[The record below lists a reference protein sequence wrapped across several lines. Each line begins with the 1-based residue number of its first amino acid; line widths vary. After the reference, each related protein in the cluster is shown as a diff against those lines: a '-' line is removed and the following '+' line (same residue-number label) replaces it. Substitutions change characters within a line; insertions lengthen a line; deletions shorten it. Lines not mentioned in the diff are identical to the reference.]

1 LKTKGDSMSN
11 ANMSESLIKIF
22 AAIRGQV
29 FDENNGLLSPE
40 YLLLKMVEFSD
51 EFRNI
56 LNTNKINIH
65 ELQSNLRAT
74 VDVNKP
80 RTLSKELKHS
90 ATMEKVMQRTIMKI
104 LSMGRNELDE
114 IDLLM
119 TILETSH
126 LPAQE
131 ALTKSNVK
139 IEQLVEYD
147 NQRNKAVMEE
157 ERHGNNTNVS
167 QLVRSFVTDLTE
179 QAAQGKLEPMI
190 GRVEEVDRIEE
201 ILSRRKKNNPIIV
214 GDAGVG
220 KTAVVEGLAQKIA
233 SGNIHESLKGFKVL
247 SLDVNGMVAGTKF
260 RGDLEDRVKKIIDA
274 VSNNNTILFIDEI
287 HSIISSGKSEGGM
300 DIGNTLKPYL
310 SSGKIR
316 CIGATTT
323 EEYRQVFEKNSALS
337 RRFNKVDL
345 DELSPEATLHVL
357 KQIKNQYEKGHGVVY
372 EDAAIASIVN
382 LSARFLHNKKF
393 PDKAIDVL
401 DETGA
406 YAKLRMTEKVVTVAL
421 VEEVISKMAKQ
432 PVKEVEGVI
441 SEQLK
446 NLDSNIKKQIFG
458 QDGAV
463 EKIVDAIVL
472 NKSGFG
478 SAEKP
483 IGSYLFIGPT
493 GVGKTELAKQLAKEM
508 NMSLLRFDMSEYMES
523 HTVSKLIGAP
533 AGYVGHGKGGLLT
546 EQVNKNPYS
555 VILLD
560 EFEKA
565 NPDVFNAFLQ
575 VLDYG
580 FMTDSEGRKID
591 FRNTVII
598 MTSNAG
604 IKLSAQE
611 KNGIGFVK
619 NEQVVSSLVNWDQ
632 VNKIFAPEFRNR
644 LDGMV
649 EFKAIDKDMILNIV
663 NKNLAPIY
671 AEAEKKGFT
680 LEVEKA
686 VLDELSVKGYE
697 PAMGAR
703 PVARVVK
710 ELIALPLAKLVTFT
724 QLPEKSVIRAVMKD
738 GKVEFVIGCD
748 VEVKKP
754 TSRRSKAKAT
764 TTE

>member
-1 LKTKGDSMSN
+1 MSN

-104 LSMGRNELDE
+104 LSIGRNELDE

-357 KQIKNQYEKGHGVVY
+357 KQIKSQYEKGHGVVY

-671 AEAEKKGFT
+671 AEAAKKGFT

-703 PVARVVK
+703 PVARVVR

-724 QLPEKSVIRAVMKD
+724 QLPEKSVIQAVMKD

-754 TSRRSKAKAT
+754 ARRSRAKAA

>member
-1 LKTKGDSMSN
+1 MKTKGDSMSN

-104 LSMGRNELDE
+104 LSIGRNELDE

-357 KQIKNQYEKGHGVVY
+357 KQIKSQYEKGHGVVY

>member
-1 LKTKGDSMSN
+1 MSN

-104 LSMGRNELDE
+104 LSIGRNELDE

-357 KQIKNQYEKGHGVVY
+357 KQIKSQYEKGHGVVY

-671 AEAEKKGFT
+671 AEAAKKGFT

-703 PVARVVK
+703 PVARVVR

-724 QLPEKSVIRAVMKD
+724 QLPEKSVIQAVMKD

-754 TSRRSKAKAT
+754 ARRSRAKTAT
-764 TTE
+764 TE

>member
-1 LKTKGDSMSN
+1 MKTKGDSMSN

-104 LSMGRNELDE
+104 LSIGRNELDE

-147 NQRNKAVMEE
+147 NHRNKAVMEE

-357 KQIKNQYEKGHGVVY
+357 KQIKSQYEKGHGVVY

>member
-1 LKTKGDSMSN
+1 MSN

-65 ELQSNLRAT
+65 ELQSNLRST

-357 KQIKNQYEKGHGVVY
+357 KQIKSQYEKGHGVVY

-478 SAEKP
+478 SADKP

-671 AEAEKKGFT
+671 AEAAKKGFT

-703 PVARVVK
+703 PVARVVR

-724 QLPEKSVIRAVMKD
+724 QLPEKSVIQAVMKD

-754 TSRRSKAKAT
+754 ARRSRAKTAT
-764 TTE
+764 TE

>member
-1 LKTKGDSMSN
+1 MSN

-65 ELQSNLRAT
+65 ELQSNLRST

-104 LSMGRNELDE
+104 LSIGRNELDE

-357 KQIKNQYEKGHGVVY
+357 KQIKSQYEKGHGVVY

-671 AEAEKKGFT
+671 AEAAKKGFT

-703 PVARVVK
+703 PVARVVR

-724 QLPEKSVIRAVMKD
+724 QLPEKSVIQAVMKD

-754 TSRRSKAKAT
+754 ARRSRAKTAT
-764 TTE
+764 TE

>member
-1 LKTKGDSMSN
+1 MKTKGDSMSN

-104 LSMGRNELDE
+104 LSIGRNELDE

-671 AEAEKKGFT
+671 AEAAKKGFT

-703 PVARVVK
+703 PVARVVR

-724 QLPEKSVIRAVMKD
+724 QLPEKSVIQAVMKD

-754 TSRRSKAKAT
+754 ARRSRAKAA

>member
-1 LKTKGDSMSN
+1 MSN

-40 YLLLKMVEFSD
+40 YLLLKMVDFSD

-56 LNTNKINIH
+56 LNVNKINVH
-65 ELQSNLRAT
+65 ELQNNLKTT
-74 VDVNKP
+74 VEVNKP
-80 RTLSKELKHS
+80 RTLSKDLKHS
-90 ATMEKVMQRTIMKI
+90 ATMEKIMQRTIMKI
-104 LSMGRNELDE
+104 LSIGRTELDE
-114 IDLLM
+114 IDLLI

-131 ALTKSNVK
+131 ALTKSNVR

-357 KQIKNQYEKGHGVVY
+357 KQIKSQYEKGHGVTY

-649 EFKAIDKDMILNIV
+649 EFKAIDKEMILNIV

-671 AEAEKKGFT
+671 AEAAKKGFT

-686 VLDELSVKGYE
+686 VLDELSAKGYE

-703 PVARVVK
+703 PVARVVR

-724 QLPEKSVIRAVMKD
+724 QLPEKSVIQAVMKE

-754 TSRRSKAKAT
+754 TNRRSKAKVAT
-764 TTE
+764 TE

>member
-1 LKTKGDSMSN
+1 MSN

-65 ELQSNLRAT
+65 ELQSNLRST

-104 LSMGRNELDE
+104 LSIGRNELDE

-357 KQIKNQYEKGHGVVY
+357 KQIKSQYEKGHGVVY

-478 SAEKP
+478 SADKP

-671 AEAEKKGFT
+671 AEAAKKGFT

-703 PVARVVK
+703 PVARVVR

-724 QLPEKSVIRAVMKD
+724 QLPEKSVIQAVMKD

-754 TSRRSKAKAT
+754 ARRSRAKAA

>member
-1 LKTKGDSMSN
+1 MKTKGDSMSN

-65 ELQSNLRAT
+65 ELQSNLRST

-357 KQIKNQYEKGHGVVY
+357 KQIKSQYEKGHGVVY

-478 SAEKP
+478 SADKP

-671 AEAEKKGFT
+671 AEAAKKGFT

-703 PVARVVK
+703 PVARVVR

-724 QLPEKSVIRAVMKD
+724 QLPEKSVIQAVMKD

-754 TSRRSKAKAT
+754 ARRSRAKTAT
-764 TTE
+764 TE

>member
-1 LKTKGDSMSN
+1 MKTKGDSMSN

-357 KQIKNQYEKGHGVVY
+357 KQIKSQYEKGHGVVY

>member
-1 LKTKGDSMSN
+1 MKTKGDSMSN

-104 LSMGRNELDE
+104 LSIGRNELDE

-357 KQIKNQYEKGHGVVY
+357 KQIKSQYEKGHGVVY

-671 AEAEKKGFT
+671 AEAAKKGFT

-703 PVARVVK
+703 PVARVVR

-724 QLPEKSVIRAVMKD
+724 QLPEKSVIQAVMKD

-754 TSRRSKAKAT
+754 ARRSRAKAA

>member
-1 LKTKGDSMSN
+1 MKTKGDSMSN

-22 AAIRGQV
+22 EAIRGQV
-29 FDENNGLLSPE
+29 FEENNGLLSPE
-40 YLLLKMVEFSD
+40 YLILKMVDLST

-56 LNTNKINIH
+56 LNNNKINVH
-65 ELQSNLRAT
+65 ELKSNLKST
-74 VDVNKP
+74 VDANKP
-80 RTLSKELKHS
+80 RTSSKELKHS
-90 ATMEKVMQRTIMKI
+90 ATMEKAMQRTIMKI
-104 LSMGRNELDE
+104 LSSGRNELDE
-114 IDLLM
+114 IDLLI

-131 ALTKSNVK
+131 ALTKSNVN

-147 NQRNKAVMEE
+147 NQRSKAVMEE
-157 ERHGNNTNVS
+157 DRHGTNTNVS
-167 QLVRSFVTDLTE
+167 QLIRSFVTDLTE

-233 SGNIHESLKGFKVL
+233 AGDIHDSLKGFKVL

-357 KQIKNQYEKGHGVVY
+357 KQVKGQYEKGHGVTY
-372 EDAAIASIVN
+372 DDAAIASIVN

-432 PVKEVEGVI
+432 PVKEVEGVL

-446 NLDSNIKKQIFG
+446 NLDANIKKQIFG

-478 SAEKP
+478 AVEKP

-508 NMSLLRFDMSEYMES
+508 NMSLLRFDMSEYMEA

-591 FRNTVII
+591 FRNTLII

-604 IKLSAQE
+604 IKLSSQE
-611 KNGIGFVK
+611 KNGIGFVQNK
-619 NEQVVSSLVNWDQ
+619 EAVSSLVNWDQ

-671 AEAEKKGFT
+671 AEAAKKGFT
-680 LEVEKA
+680 LEIENA

-703 PVARVVK
+703 PVARIVK

-724 QLPEKSVIRAVMKD
+724 QLPENSVIQAVMKD
-738 GKVEFVIGCD
+738 GKVEFVIGC
-748 VEVKKP
+748 EVAKK
-754 TSRRSKAKAT
+754 TTTRRSRAKTAT
-764 TTE
+764 TE

>member
-1 LKTKGDSMSN
+1 MKTKGDSMSN
-11 ANMSESLIKIF
+11 VDMSESLTKIF

-40 YLLLKMVEFSD
+40 YLLLKMVDFSD

-56 LNTNKINIH
+56 LNANKINIH

-74 VDVNKP
+74 VEVNKP

-104 LSMGRNELDE
+104 LSVSRTQIDE
-114 IDLLM
+114 IDLLI

-357 KQIKNQYEKGHGVVY
+357 KQIKGQYEKGHGVIY
-372 EDAAIASIVN
+372 EEAAIASIVN

-604 IKLSAQE
+604 IKLSSQE

-619 NEQVVSSLVNWDQ
+619 NEQAVSSLVNWEQ

-671 AEAEKKGFT
+671 AEAAKKGFT
-680 LEVEKA
+680 LEVEKE
-686 VLDELSVKGYE
+686 VLDELSAKGYE

-703 PVARVVK
+703 PVARVVR

-724 QLPEKSVIRAVMKD
+724 QLPEKSVIQAVMKD

-754 TSRRSKAKAT
+754 ATRRSRAKAA

>member
-1 LKTKGDSMSN
+1 
-11 ANMSESLIKIF
+11 
-22 AAIRGQV
+22 
-29 FDENNGLLSPE
+29 
-40 YLLLKMVEFSD
+40 MVEFSD

-104 LSMGRNELDE
+104 LSIGRNELDE

-357 KQIKNQYEKGHGVVY
+357 KQIKSQYEKGHGVVY

-671 AEAEKKGFT
+671 AEAAKKGFT

-703 PVARVVK
+703 PVARVVR

-724 QLPEKSVIRAVMKD
+724 QLPEKSVIQAVMKD

-754 TSRRSKAKAT
+754 ARRSRAKTAT
-764 TTE
+764 TE

>member
-1 LKTKGDSMSN
+1 MKTKGDSMSN

-104 LSMGRNELDE
+104 LSIGRNELDE

-357 KQIKNQYEKGHGVVY
+357 KQIKSQYEKGHGVVY

-671 AEAEKKGFT
+671 AEAAKKGFT

-703 PVARVVK
+703 PVARVVR

-724 QLPEKSVIRAVMKD
+724 QLPEKSVIQAVMKD

-754 TSRRSKAKAT
+754 ARRSRAKTAT
-764 TTE
+764 TE